1 MRARWLLPM
10 ATLLLACGGGGDKA
24 PATPDDADVGA
35 EEGDG
40 DGASAS
46 TSDDGGD
53 EGSATPSDDDGDEG
67 AIPTKC
73 AGYDGDVCLPPKK
86 FVKKLCAGDYPN
98 VALYMFQSGSPWT
111 RGWLNH
117 ETKAVNASG
126 GGSSGEKMQRDE
138 ELIILR
144 KFSGQSPGG
153 IQVSGANGGYDAMRW
168 DGMCVTLDASEIY
181 FGDPPPKIGN
191 ARIIWS
197 RIEYAIREA
206 LKQNE
211 NIRQT
216 YIDYKNACRGV
227 TVGKVSAECEKLDGV
242 LSHTIADELRTNGG
256 FPVPKDLP
264 E

>member
-1 MRARWLLPM
+1 M
-10 ATLLLACGGGGDKA
+10 AALLLACGGAEQA
-24 PATPDDADVGA
+24 PATADDASPDDAPS
-35 EEGDG
+35 
-40 DGASAS
+40 SAS
-46 TSDDGGD
+46 GSDPGSDEASGDDGG
-53 EGSATPSDDDGDEG
+53 GDADADTG

-73 AGYDGDVCLPPKK
+73 QGYDGDVCLPPKK
-86 FVKKLCAGDYPN
+86 FVKALCSGDYPN

-117 ETKAVNASG
+117 ETKAVNATG
-126 GGSSGEKMQRDE
+126 GGSSGEKMKRDE
-138 ELIILR
+138 ELIVLR
-144 KFSGQSPGG
+144 KFAGQSPGG

-168 DGMCVTLDASEIY
+168 DGMCVTLDAAEIY
-181 FGDPPPKIGN
+181 FGDTPPKVGN

-197 RIEYAIREA
+197 RIEYQIREE
-206 LKQNE
+206 LKKNDT
-211 NIRQT
+211 IRQT

-242 LSHTIADELRTNGG
+242 LSRTIAEELRANGG

>member
-1 MRARWLLPM
+1 MAARWTLPM
-10 ATLLLACGGGGDKA
+10 ATLLLACGGADRA
-24 PATPDDADVGA
+24 PATSDDALA
-35 EEGDG
+35 ASSDG
-40 DGASAS
+40 DRSSETSSSSGSDGSSA
-46 TSDDGGD
+46 DAD
-53 EGSATPSDDDGDEG
+53 EGADDDTG

-73 AGYDGDVCLPPKK
+73 AGHDGDICLPPKK
-86 FVKKLCAGDYPN
+86 FVKRLCSGDYPN

-117 ETKAVNASG
+117 ETKAVNATG

-144 KFSGQSPGG
+144 KFAGQSPGG

-168 DGMCVTLDASEIY
+168 DGMCVTLDAAEID
-181 FGDPPPKIGN
+181 FGDPPPKVGN

-197 RIEYAIREA
+197 RIEYEIREE
-206 LKQNE
+206 LKKND

-242 LSHTIADELRTNGG
+242 LSRTIAEELRANGG
-256 FPVPKDLP
+256 FPLPKDLP
-264 E
+264 ED

>member
-1 MRARWLLPM
+1 MASLLV
-10 ATLLLACGGGGDKA
+10 ACGGADSA
-24 PATPDDADVGA
+24 PATSDDADVA
-35 EEGDG
+35 VVDG
-40 DGASAS
+40 DGAAAS
-46 TSDDGGD
+46 GSDSGD
-53 EGSATPSDDDGDEG
+53 ESPAAADDSDAGADDG

-73 AGYDGDVCLPPKK
+73 DGYDGDICLPPKK
-86 FVKKLCAGDYPN
+86 FVKRLCSGDYPN

-117 ETKAVNASG
+117 ETKAVNATG
-126 GGSSGEKMQRDE
+126 GGSSGEKMKRDE

-144 KFSGQSPGG
+144 KFAGQSPGG

-168 DGMCVTLDASEIY
+168 DGMCVTLDAAEIY
-181 FGDPPPKIGN
+181 FGDPPPKVGN

-197 RIEYAIREA
+197 RIEYEIREE
-206 LKQNE
+206 LKKND
-211 NIRQT
+211 NIRKT

-242 LSHTIADELRTNGG
+242 LSRTIAEELRTNGG